1 MAIALASSSPSPLP
15 APARPSNGSLNPPR
29 VQGEFYDDELP
40 PELFDRDE
48 DLEDLQAFMHVTAL
62 PDDTF

>member
-1 MAIALASSSPSPLP
+1 MTPTPPFP
-15 APARPSNGSLNPPR
+15 APARNSNGSIDQTR
-29 VQGEFYDDELP
+29 TDGAFYDDELP

-48 DLEDLQAFMHVTAL
+48 DMEDLQAFMHVAAV